1 MFKMC
6 AEHVRAVSTSEF
18 DSEQDA
24 FSGSGSSG
32 SGSSGSGSSANSGGK
47 GSSGGRP
54 PKPPSERRTLSHG
67 LYLSAQEK
75 AQIKEMADAADLSI
89 NEYLRRRAL
98 ERPIQ
103 PKIVRAARQALMK
116 AATDVKK
123 TAEDLS
129 SGRASA
135 AEAEQRLREV
145 VQDAEEAIGRMME

>member
-1 MFKMC
+1 
-6 AEHVRAVSTSEF
+6 
-18 DSEQDA
+18 
-24 FSGSGSSG
+24 
-32 SGSSGSGSSANSGGK
+32 
-47 GSSGGRP
+47 
-54 PKPPSERRTLSHG
+54 
-67 LYLSAQEK
+67 
-75 AQIKEMADAADLSI
+75 MADAADLSI

>member
-1 MFKMC
+1 M
-6 AEHVRAVSTSEF
+6 STSEY

-24 FSGSGSSG
+24 LSGSGSG
-32 SGSSGSGSSANSGGK
+32 GSGSSANSGGK

-89 NEYLRRRAL
+89 NEFLRRKAL
-98 ERPIQ
+98 EKPIQ
-103 PKIVRAARQALMK
+103 PKIVRAARRALTEV
-116 AATDVKK
+116 ATDVKK

-145 VQDAEEAIGRMME
+145 VQDAEEVIGRMME

>member
-24 FSGSGSSG
+24 FSG

-103 PKIVRAARQALMK
+103 PKIVRAARRALMK

>member
-1 MFKMC
+1 
-6 AEHVRAVSTSEF
+6 
-18 DSEQDA
+18 
-24 FSGSGSSG
+24 
-32 SGSSGSGSSANSGGK
+32 
-47 GSSGGRP
+47 
-54 PKPPSERRTLSHG
+54 
-67 LYLSAQEK
+67 LSAQEK

-103 PKIVRAARQALMK
+103 PKIVRAARRALMK

>member
-1 MFKMC
+1 
-6 AEHVRAVSTSEF
+6 
-18 DSEQDA
+18 
-24 FSGSGSSG
+24 
-32 SGSSGSGSSANSGGK
+32 
-47 GSSGGRP
+47 
-54 PKPPSERRTLSHG
+54 
-67 LYLSAQEK
+67 
-75 AQIKEMADAADLSI
+75 
-89 NEYLRRRAL
+89 L

-103 PKIVRAARQALMK
+103 PKIVRAARRALMK